1 MHLPA
6 SCTRLLRQRGLA
18 RFALVEVT
26 LWVLAYPIYMAS
38 RELAI
43 SGPATAQRHARD
55 LLELEGDLGL
65 RFEHAVQSAVTSL
78 PLAQP
83 LADGYYELAFY
94 PLVTAVLVSLALW
107 QRETYREA
115 RRAMFIAM
123 GLALVL
129 FVLDPT
135 APPRLVHGLGIQ
147 DTVGMT
153 GHDVGSFHGID
164 YNPYAAMPSL
174 HVGWSLIVA
183 HAVYRAVR
191 VTAVR
196 VLAVLHP
203 ILMTIAT
210 IATGNHYVLDC
221 LVGAGVAL
229 LALRLASAWRER
241 ARGRAGVPV
250 GATPGGSA
258 PARV

>member
-1 MHLPA
+1 MRLRATLTP
-6 SCTRLLRQRGLA
+6 LLRQRGLA
-18 RFALVEVT
+18 RFALIEIT

-65 RFEHAVQSAVTSL
+65 RAEHGIQSLVTGL
-78 PLAQP
+78 PLARP
-83 LADGYYELAFY
+83 AVDGYYELAFY
-94 PLVTAVLVSLALW
+94 PLVTAVLVWLALW
-107 QRETYREA
+107 RRDDYREA

-135 APPRLVHGLGIQ
+135 APPRLVHGLGIR

-183 HAVYRAVR
+183 HAVYRAIR
-191 VTAVR
+191 LTAVR

-203 ILMTIAT
+203 IVMTIAT

-221 LVGAGVAL
+221 LVGAAVAV
-229 LALRLASAWRER
+229 LALRIAGAR
-241 ARGRAGVPV
+241 ARV
-250 GATPGGSA
+250 GAASPRPAVGSA
-258 PARV
+258 SLHT